1 MYFGSQPRWQQ
12 VTALVSLSAGGAIA
26 GLSFVPRT
34 AADLAS
40 PTAVPIHLL
49 ALQHSARPAPA
60 DDQLL
65 RSAIVN
71 VANYYLRMARGQTP
85 AEMAAIIWQNDSI
98 NGVDHGE
105 SCAAFASLTLEL
117 AAQAVGQ
124 QSWVTGGTSYPWPLH
139 KWADARV
146 EQNPAS
152 PGVVSIRQDAAAH
165 DRWHPLSDGYQP
177 QPGDWVLFHN
187 HVEIVTKYAHGVLH
201 TVGGDSLPNFSVNA
215 HEYREPLDYQG
226 VVGFVNNGTVSGT
239 ASQQPP
245 GREHSSGGHRVSGGH
260 RGSAGHRAQE
270 VADTGLAAIPGAP
283 AVGSAEPAPAR
294 RPGQAAMPG
303 PAAGPGQDGRP
314 EPRPS
319 RPGHEPAAK
328 APHGPGHPGSGRSVS
343 GHGVS
348 GHGASG
354 HHGSGHRGSGHRGA
368 GRAGKGTKPGHG
380 PAGAA
385 ATAQA
390 DAVGAAAIP
399 GPPAAAPSPPPDSTG
414 PSPGSHARHHPGP
427 AVTAPAGAGPAP
439 VTTPAPAGT
448 SPAATPAPATT
459 PAPAPATTPAP
470 TTTPP
475 GPVTTPAPAA
485 TPSPSVAPP
494 QDMTAQQAF
503 IDEVAPGAV
512 AAQRQYGVPA
522 AVTIAQAIDESGWGQ
537 SSLAIRDHNLFGIKG
552 AGPAGSDL
560 LPTQEYEGGQPVTR
574 MASFRAYD
582 NFAQSI
588 EDHGKLLATS
598 GYYGQAMAER
608 QDPNAFATA
617 LTGVYATDPDYGPK
631 LIGLMRTYDLYRYDA
646 ATPAVSPG
654 TAAPHDATVPGPPA
668 PAPSPA
674 ASKLP
679 PATTTPDDATIPGP
693 PPAAPSPA
701 APSPAAST
709 VPPAT
714 ATTPPDSATIPGP
727 ALAAASPAPSK
738 VPAAAATVTPAPG
751 GQSDPDQPAPSAMP
765 STQSV
770 SATRLPARGAVQPRK
785 TAARPA
791 RSAAGRYQQH
801 IPQSVTDAFITIAR
815 APLIRAE
822 PLYRDVASD
831 SGIRWE
837 LLAACDWMQCKAQPR
852 YSPVHGEKLG
862 TVNPDGTI
870 YRTKSAALEQ
880 CTDDLVELAREVYQ
894 IDLTGPGDL
903 SVRDLANVF
912 AAFRWGGLLKL
923 HHTSA
928 MEFPYSVAGLT
939 TQHLHMRWPDIADP
953 NTPDKPGTRFRSPFG
968 AVPVVLGLKYPAIV

>member
-1 MYFGSQPRWQQ
+1 
-12 VTALVSLSAGGAIA
+12 
-26 GLSFVPRT
+26 
-34 AADLAS
+34 
-40 PTAVPIHLL
+40 
-49 ALQHSARPAPA
+49 
-60 DDQLL
+60 
-65 RSAIVN
+65 
-71 VANYYLRMARGQTP
+71 
-85 AEMAAIIWQNDSI
+85 
-98 NGVDHGE
+98 
-105 SCAAFASLTLEL
+105 
-117 AAQAVGQ
+117 
-124 QSWVTGGTSYPWPLH
+124 
-139 KWADARV
+139 
-146 EQNPAS
+146 
-152 PGVVSIRQDAAAH
+152 
-165 DRWHPLSDGYQP
+165 
-177 QPGDWVLFHN
+177 
-187 HVEIVTKYAHGVLH
+187 
-201 TVGGDSLPNFSVNA
+201 
-215 HEYREPLDYQG
+215 
-226 VVGFVNNGTVSGT
+226 
-239 ASQQPP
+239 
-245 GREHSSGGHRVSGGH
+245 
-260 RGSAGHRAQE
+260 
-270 VADTGLAAIPGAP
+270 
-283 AVGSAEPAPAR
+283 
-294 RPGQAAMPG
+294 
-303 PAAGPGQDGRP
+303 
-314 EPRPS
+314 
-319 RPGHEPAAK
+319 
-328 APHGPGHPGSGRSVS
+328 
-343 GHGVS
+343 
-348 GHGASG
+348 
-354 HHGSGHRGSGHRGA
+354 
-368 GRAGKGTKPGHG
+368 
-380 PAGAA
+380 
-385 ATAQA
+385 
-390 DAVGAAAIP
+390 
-399 GPPAAAPSPPPDSTG
+399 
-414 PSPGSHARHHPGP
+414 
-427 AVTAPAGAGPAP
+427 
-439 VTTPAPAGT
+439 
-448 SPAATPAPATT
+448 
-459 PAPAPATTPAP
+459 
-470 TTTPP
+470 
-475 GPVTTPAPAA
+475 
-485 TPSPSVAPP
+485 
-494 QDMTAQQAF
+494 MTAQQAF

-968 AVPVVLGLKYPAIV
+968 AVPVVLGLNYPAIV